1 MKPYLYIL
9 AVLLVGGGIGY
20 YVGQRSAPKDQMEL
34 GGQRAEQNDRQKIQD
49 IIERQIEAYKL
60 HDSLLLFRDCT
71 DSFVEINSNSG
82 DSYGLSKA
90 MALYHDFFKSGKS
103 VVVTIK
109 IISIDVL
116 GHSALV
122 KATYSKTS
130 EVYEKE
136 GVKGRVGEGIWLLS
150 KPGNHWMINSYL
162 WKEHFR
168 DQ

>member
-9 AVLLVGGGIGY
+9 AILLAGGGIGF
-20 YVGQRSAPKDQMEL
+20 YVGQRSASKDQMKL
-34 GGQRAEQNDRQKIQD
+34 GEKKAEENDRQKIQE
-49 IIERQIEAYKL
+49 IIERQIEAFKL

-82 DSYGLSKA
+82 ESYGLSRA
-90 MALYHDFFKSGKS
+90 MVLYHDFFRSGKS
-103 VVVTIK
+103 IVLTIK
-109 IISIDVL
+109 IISTEVL
-116 GHSALV
+116 GYSALV

-136 GVKGRVGEGIWLLS
+136 GVKGMAGEGIWLLS
-150 KPGNHWMINSYL
+150 KHRDHWLINAYL
-162 WKEHFR
+162 WKEDFR